1 MQLRGYFGGLES
13 CSQESVG
20 EHLSYR
26 CLFTQSWKSSHPKG
40 PEFIIWSFCFG
51 SGPNKGSGSRPSAG
65 HVHVSCF
72 SVGIRAENRIK
83 STKDQRNPGDW
94 RLFPG
99 TIHIRF
105 SRVTSTTGSSECLTL
120 LAVTEIGAEPK
131 YRHFETHSLRGI
143 LLSPTAFL
151 HHLGLSGD
159 LSKVSLFF
167 LFLARTLEI
176 KVNWVFLFLPLF
188 KG

>member
-1 MQLRGYFGGLES
+1 MQLRGYLGVGVLLAGVGRGTPELQMPVHTELEVITP
-13 CSQESVG
+13 QRAWVY
-20 EHLSYR
+20 HLVVLFWIR
-26 CLFTQSWKSSHPKG
+26 IQQVLRIQTLCRTRPCLRFFSRDKDREQNQKHRRPKKSWG
-40 PEFIIWSFCFG
+40 
-51 SGPNKGSGSRPSAG
+51 
-65 HVHVSCF
+65 
-72 SVGIRAENRIK
+72 
-83 STKDQRNPGDW
+83 
-94 RLFPG
+94 LFPA

-105 SRVTSTTGSSECLTL
+105 SRVSSTTGSSECLTL

-131 YRHFETHSLRGI
+131 YRHFITHSLRGI

-159 LSKVSLFF
+159 LSKVSFF
-167 LFLARTLEI
+167 CLFLARTLEI